1 MLSRALFGI
10 ILMCICII
18 ACMHLPVTAQ
28 DREALHTYQQEL
40 VQATTDTGRIN
51 ALRKMGTVFL
61 NSDPDTAIVL
71 TMQALHLANKIAWTK
86 GIAQCGLN
94 LCSYFQNSGKYDSS
108 LKYAN
113 LALTA
118 ALEVGD
124 KNRIA
129 LVYINRGTLFTI
141 ISKYEEALED
151 LKAAVLLSE
160 EIKSDDR
167 LARASTS
174 ICQLYMY
181 QENWEAALPWALKAL
196 ELQTKLGNTQQVAVC
211 KINLAGL
218 YLKKK
223 DFQAAEDHLLNAYSI
238 AEQLNDILSMINAA
252 MSLGDLYQQTDN
264 LAGAIYYLKKAVAGA
279 EQINSDHHLGSAYFD
294 LGNAYFESRQY
305 QPALQSYQSG
315 WNAVAGKEE
324 LQLEQ
329 QYNLNGLAQTYYATG
344 DYKKGYEMLQQS
356 MILKDTLNQR
366 LNNKKLLELQTQF
379 ETSQKD
385 KEIILL
391 NKSKQLQQEEA
402 LQQRLLKNVFIAGAV
417 LLLLIVGL
425 LWNRYQLKQRTATEL
440 AAKNV
445 LIEEARQRAEKSEQF
460 KSQFLANM
468 SHEIRTP
475 MNAVIG
481 TTNLLLDEPQ
491 EEKNKKYLSVIRHA
505 SENLLV
511 IINDIL
517 DLSKLEAGM
526 MTLET
531 IPYSLHDLVYA
542 VRDMLQFKAD
552 EKGLKLLVQIDPA
565 IPAVLIGDPT
575 RLTQILMN
583 LAGNAVKFT
592 ETGSVMLSVMPVE
605 TTVKTV
611 APGWETVTASDN
623 SLTESKQG
631 DAVYLKFAVSDTGIG
646 IEPSAQK
653 KIFESFS
660 QASSDDARRFG
671 GTGLGLTISQNLVQ
685 LMGGK
690 LEVESELHSGSVF
703 SFEIRQGI
711 GTTDQLSNFQLE
723 RDGYTADDLFGLRI
737 LLAEDNEHNQMV
749 TIDTIKKLIEEV
761 KIDLVTTGMAVL
773 EKLKQHTG
781 TTVAYDVILM
791 DVQMPEMDGYE
802 ATRIIRS
809 SFPEPLS
816 NIPIIALT
824 ASVVRSDL
832 KKCIDAGMN
841 SYLAKPFRK
850 EELIREIGKVLHRNT
865 RRTKDSDSIASDK
878 SNNAK
883 PETPKMNAASEIT
896 HNTNLTKLY
905 DLYGSDHMKIRG
917 YLIQF
922 LEIIP
927 ERLSHIKQMAVS
939 DNRDAIYHAAHRLKP
954 QLGFFGM
961 VKEELLANTIEMKAK
976 EIDISELQELIEQLE
991 EGCNLAFREIEHA
1004 LHRLS

>member
-1 MLSRALFGI
+1 MKMCNSLPLS
-10 ILMCICII
+10 
-18 ACMHLPVTAQ
+18 AQ
-28 DREALHTYQQEL
+28 DRELLHTFQQEL
-40 VQATTDTGRIN
+40 TQATTDTGRIN
-51 ALRKMGTVFL
+51 ALRKMGTIFV

-71 TMQALHLANKIAWTK
+71 TMQALELANKIEWTK

-94 LCSYFQNSGKYDSS
+94 LCTYFQNNSKYDSS

-118 ALEVGD
+118 AEEVGD

-129 LVYINRGTLFTI
+129 LIYINRGTLFTV
-141 ISKYEEALED
+141 ISKYEEALHD
-151 LKAAVLLSE
+151 LEAAIALSE
-160 EIKSDDR
+160 ETKNDDR

-174 ICQLYMY
+174 ICHLYMY
-181 QENWEAALPWALKAL
+181 QENWTAALPWALKAL
-196 ELQTKLGNTQQVAVC
+196 ELQTKLGNMQQIAVC
-211 KINLAGL
+211 KINLGGL
-218 YLKKK
+218 YLSQK
-223 DFQAAEDHLLNAYSI
+223 DFPAAETNLLSAFSI
-238 AEQLNDILSMINAA
+238 AEQLNDLVSIINAT
-252 MSLGDLYQQTDN
+252 MSLGDLYQQTGN
-264 LAGAIYYLKKAVAGA
+264 LANATFYFKKAVIAS
-279 EQINSDHHLGSAYFD
+279 ELIESDHHLGSAYFD
-294 LGNAYFESRQY
+294 LGNAYFASKQY
-305 QPALQSYQSG
+305 QLALQSYQSG

-329 QYNLNGLAQTYYATG
+329 QYNLSGLAQTYYAIG

-366 LNNKKLLELQTQF
+366 LNNKKLLELQAQF
-379 ETSQKD
+379 ETAQKD
-385 KEIILL
+385 KEISLL

-402 LQQRLLKNVFIAGAV
+402 LQQRLLKNVFIVGAV

-440 AAKNV
+440 AEKNI
-445 LIEEARQRAEKSEQF
+445 LIEEAKQRAEKSEQF

-475 MNAVIG
+475 LNAVIG

-491 EEKNKKYLSVIRHA
+491 EEKNKGYLSVIKHA

-526 MTLET
+526 MALEK
-531 IPYSLHDLVYA
+531 IPYSPHELASA
-542 VRDMLQFKAD
+542 VRDMLQLKAD
-552 EKGLKLLVQIDPA
+552 EKGLKLLVKIDTAVP
-565 IPAVLIGDPT
+565 PVLIGDPS

-592 ETGSVMLSVMPVE
+592 ETGSVIISVIPCE
-605 TTVKTV
+605 DGANPSAIADHS
-611 APGWETVTASDN
+611 APGWPLSAMEKQTAEDV
-623 SLTESKQG
+623 SLR
-631 DAVYLKFAVSDTGIG
+631 FAVSDTGIG
-646 IEPSAQK
+646 IESSAK
-653 KIFESFS
+653 EKIFESFM
-660 QASSDDARRFG
+660 QASADDARRFG
-671 GTGLGLTISQNLVQ
+671 GTGLGLTISKNLVH

-690 LEVESELHSGSVF
+690 LAVESELHSGSVF
-703 SFEIRQGI
+703 SFEIMQGI
-711 GTTDQLSNFQLE
+711 GTAGQLSNFQLE
-723 RDGYTADDLFGLRI
+723 RDGYSADDLFGLRI

-761 KIDLVTTGMAVL
+761 KIDLVTTGHAVIQ
-773 EKLKQHTG
+773 KLKQHAGKSIHATESS
-781 TTVAYDVILM
+781 ASYDVILM

-809 SFPEPLS
+809 SFPEPVS
-816 NIPIIALT
+816 SIPIIALT

-865 RRTKDSDSIASDK
+865 KRKPGSEIIATG
-878 SNNAK
+878 SNSKVK
-883 PETPKMNAASEIT
+883 PEAMKIHSAAEIVRSIS
-896 HNTNLTKLY
+896 LTKLQ
-905 DLYGSDHMKIRG
+905 DLYGGNRPKMQE
-917 YLIQF
+917 YLQQF
-922 LEIIP
+922 LEIVP
-927 ERLSHIKQMAVS
+927 ERLQQLKQMVAEN
-939 DNRDAIYHAAHRLKP
+939 NREEIYQSAHRLKP

-961 VKEELLANTIEMKAK
+961 VKEEMFANTIELKAK
-976 EIDISELQELIEQLE
+976 EAGIIELQELIEQLE
-991 EGCNLAFREIEHA
+991 EGCNLACKEIEIE
-1004 LHRLS
+1004 LHRIS